1 MRKKALHLDSS
12 RRPPNYIWAAVEPRV
27 NSGEEREP
35 LSVVTEE
42 FLVSECQLKLIAG
55 DRNHELQRL

>member
-12 RRPPNYIWAAVEPRV
+12 RRPPNYIWAAVEPQV
-27 NSGEEREP
+27 NSGERES
-35 LSVVTEE
+35 LSVITEE

-55 DRNHELQRL
+55 DRNRELQRL